1 MATKTLPV
9 TEARKKLTTL
19 VDKAAKQLDEY
30 VITVKGKPKAVIM
43 SSEEFESWK
52 ETNEILADSAL
63 VKAIREGET
72 ELAEGKGVP
81 WEEAKKQLNL

>member
-1 MATKTLPV
+1 MTTKILPV
-9 TEARKKLTTL
+9 TEARKRLTDL

-63 VKAIREGET
+63 VKAIREGGK

-81 WEEAKKQLNL
+81 WEEAKKQSNL